1 MTSEVSK
8 TSEVWNKTMDTQ
20 WPRWEVFE
28 KERPDSPYRNAGSVH
43 APDSEMALENARD
56 VFVRRPRCAGLWVVP
71 ASALYTKT
79 VQELATQTGLSTPVA
94 SASES
99 QPYLIFAKQT
109 QRATET
115 FVAHLGQVEARSAP
129 EALTLARQKFG
140 DEGVF
145 VWWVC
150 PAQAVVSSEESD
162 VGPMFT
168 PADSKPYRHPQFY
181 KVVSQLREI
190 KSAK

>member
-1 MTSEVSK
+1 
-8 TSEVWNKTMDTQ
+8 MDTQ

-43 APDSEMALENARD
+43 APDSEIALENARD

-71 ASALYTKT
+71 SASLFTKT
-79 VQELATQTGLSTPVA
+79 AAELADLSWRSTPPDA
-94 SASES
+94 AELE
-99 QPYLIFAKQT
+99 PYFVFQKQT

-115 FVAHLGQVEARSAP
+115 FVAHVGEVEARSP
-129 EALTLARQKFG
+129 QEALALALEQFDNK
-140 DEGVF
+140 DVF

-150 PAQAVVSSEESD
+150 PARVVLSSADSD
-162 VGPMFT
+162 VEPMFA
-168 PADSKPYRHPQFY
+168 PAESKPYRHPQFY

-190 KSAK
+190 RSAKNESS

>member
-1 MTSEVSK
+1 
-8 TSEVWNKTMDTQ
+8 MDTQ

-43 APDSEMALENARD
+43 APDPEMALENARD

-79 VQELATQTGLSTPVA
+79 VQELAAQPDPLTPVA
-94 SASES
+94 TDSEP
-99 QPYLIFAKQT
+99 QPYLIFVKQT

-115 FVAHLGQVEARSAP
+115 FVTHLGQVEAHSAP
-129 EALTLARQKFG
+129 EALTLARNKFG
-140 DEGVF
+140 DKDVF

-150 PAQAVVSSEESD
+150 PVQEVVSSEESD
-162 VGPMFT
+162 VEPMFT

-190 KSAK
+190 KSKS